1 MPDIESKASKAEE
14 QETVSPMK
22 PFQHGELDQE
32 TAAYANSTAIHVD
45 KATNR
50 RLFWM
55 INRRVLVCMLATY
68 FCQALDKGTLGFA
81 SIMGIQ
87 TDAHLVGNEYSWLG
101 TILYIGVLA
110 GEYPT
115 NFLLQ
120 KLPVGKYIA
129 SNVFLWGVVIACSA
143 AATNFPGLMAV
154 RFLLGVFES
163 CVQPC
168 FILMTSMW
176 YTRSEQ
182 TILTSLWYCMMGV
195 QLMIGG
201 LLAYGVEHYRGH
213 SIKSWQLLF
222 LVLGVATCAWALFM
236 GWYLPDSP
244 MKAKCWSEA
253 DKRLMVERVRANE
266 TGIQNRVF
274 KKYQV
279 LEVLRD
285 PAIWLYALLQMTS
298 CLIIGGLGVFSNII
312 IKSFGFTTLQTQ
324 LLNIAQGGVTIAVMV
339 GGASLAT
346 WTKQTILTM
355 HLWTI
360 PAIIGT
366 AIIFTIP
373 PTPKTRAGL
382 LIAFYCTQFILA
394 EGNLLFSLISR
405 NVAGQTKKSTVLA
418 VTFIAWSASNAAAPQ
433 IFRSDDAP
441 RYHKGL
447 TAHFCLYALFNIIL
461 LSLRTVL
468 MARNRKKRS
477 AAAAAGQVSP
487 SESSADEK
495 IEHSNAFLDLTDKE
509 NPDFRCKLASLPNN
523 RAFPVEDVQRDK
535 HKHTGASKQIH
546 TDAHY
551 NTDSRGF
558 LIIQGNFQRDSFLWQ
573 KIDLPELLDDSHHAH
588 GNWPS
593 NQGFF
598 SQGSELENFLDTSPD
613 AFGDLSPDSFRTTAS
628 LLPFESFAPVDLNNP
643 GPTTSSNTSI
653 FSFLSERSSQ
663 TSQSACSTSSLFGT
677 DTPCTPLNE
686 LNTCNAVALHYQD
699 CSLTFPTATTPASLP
714 SHHPVSFDPRP
725 SSPENMTAPPP
736 YPPEEPNIVEVL
748 LESSPVNSNASDALI
763 QSVSKCILC
772 EDYIVW
778 LESELPRWTREGL
791 WCETGQSLSPSA
803 GTSRYR
809 DLEPAYFYVLASTI
823 GRGDATRI
831 IDTILESIHEG
842 WRHLSPKRQSD
853 LRAKFHERKKY
864 GKRWLLLADRL
875 GPGILLL
882 CSTKTANLVRNT
894 SVTAKMLEDIASQ
907 VQASQAETMRTLAI
921 INPLAQCLFRDEG
934 YSEYDR
940 AEILRQIR
948 DMSFLMESSAVGQPS
963 PLGFSNTLNAL
974 PGALVLYA
982 ALHSL
987 YNIYLHSLSRFPGP
1001 KLWQTSYIFRHI
1013 ASIRGTLDV
1022 SIKAFHTEYGPVVR
1036 YSPDELSFISA
1047 EAWRDIYG
1055 FRENALPKDPSFYG
1069 LIQLS
1074 RDKSPSIFTADQD
1087 HHPRVRK
1094 ALSYAFSEKALRD
1107 QEPFVKH
1114 YVDLLIQRL
1123 RGIADAEDN
1132 RVDLVKWYNFTTFDI
1147 IGDLAIG
1154 RSFDCLQDSAY
1165 HSWVDAFW
1173 KSIKISPYA
1182 RAMATYTDV
1191 PRLLRLFAPR
1201 ALKEA
1206 RLRRLQYV
1214 GVHMEERLARGILR
1228 DKPDFISYIL
1238 RSKGTADELT
1248 DGEVEANVSFLLLA
1262 GTETT
1267 ATALS
1272 GTTYYLLKNPEGLR
1286 KATAEVRS
1294 AYNSEDEITFATTA
1308 ERLPYMQACL
1318 TEGLRIYPS
1327 GPIAAPR
1334 RTPRGTVT
1342 WIAGHP

>member
-244 MKAKCWSEA
+244 MKAKCWREA

-373 PTPKTRAGL
+373 PTPKTCAGL

-509 NPDFRCKLASLPNN
+509 NPDFRLEASTTSTSAQFIHQERRRANDYQYLGSLVHEQQTGQCLALHSSSWFFVGADDARKRPPLADLPRLQYINGPTPRKTRDSL
-523 RAFPVEDVQRDK
+523 RFPVQRPSTPLLNLPSSRPCSSSLIGRLDGIGPGQSTPW
-535 HKHTGASKQIH
+535 HDSDNIH
-546 TDAHY
+546 TLGDSLLSAAFFHIDAHY
-551 NTDSRGF
+551 NTDSGGF

-613 AFGDLSPDSFRTTAS
+613 AFGDLSPDSSRTTAS
-628 LLPFESFAPVDLNNP
+628 LLPFQSFAPVDLNNP

-686 LNTCNAVALHYQD
+686 LNTCNAVPLHYQD
-699 CSLTFPTATTPASLP
+699 CSLTFPTATIPASLP

-736 YPPEEPNIVEVL
+736 YPPGEPNIVEEL
-748 LESSPVNSNASDALI
+748 LESSPINSNASDALI

-809 DLEPAYFYVLASTI
+809 DLEPAYFSVLASTI

-894 SVTAKMLEDIASQ
+894 SVTAKMLEGIASQ

-934 YSEYDR
+934 YSEHDR

-948 DMSFLMESSAVGQPS
+948 DVGSA
-963 PLGFSNTLNAL
+963 
-974 PGALVLYA
+974 
-982 ALHSL
+982 
-987 YNIYLHSLSRFPGP
+987 
-1001 KLWQTSYIFRHI
+1001 
-1013 ASIRGTLDV
+1013 
-1022 SIKAFHTEYGPVVR
+1022 
-1036 YSPDELSFISA
+1036 
-1047 EAWRDIYG
+1047 
-1055 FRENALPKDPSFYG
+1055 
-1069 LIQLS
+1069 
-1074 RDKSPSIFTADQD
+1074 
-1087 HHPRVRK
+1087 
-1094 ALSYAFSEKALRD
+1094 
-1107 QEPFVKH
+1107 
-1114 YVDLLIQRL
+1114 
-1123 RGIADAEDN
+1123 
-1132 RVDLVKWYNFTTFDI
+1132 
-1147 IGDLAIG
+1147 
-1154 RSFDCLQDSAY
+1154 
-1165 HSWVDAFW
+1165 
-1173 KSIKISPYA
+1173 
-1182 RAMATYTDV
+1182 
-1191 PRLLRLFAPR
+1191 
-1201 ALKEA
+1201 
-1206 RLRRLQYV
+1206 
-1214 GVHMEERLARGILR
+1214 
-1228 DKPDFISYIL
+1228 
-1238 RSKGTADELT
+1238 
-1248 DGEVEANVSFLLLA
+1248 
-1262 GTETT
+1262 
-1267 ATALS
+1267 
-1272 GTTYYLLKNPEGLR
+1272 
-1286 KATAEVRS
+1286 
-1294 AYNSEDEITFATTA
+1294 
-1308 ERLPYMQACL
+1308 
-1318 TEGLRIYPS
+1318 
-1327 GPIAAPR
+1327 
-1334 RTPRGTVT
+1334 TV
-1342 WIAGHP
+1342 

>member
-129 SNVFLWGVVIACSA
+129 SNVFLWGVVIA
-143 AATNFPGLMAV
+143 
-154 RFLLGVFES
+154 
-163 CVQPC
+163 
-168 FILMTSMW
+168 
-176 YTRSEQ
+176 

-509 NPDFRCKLASLPNN
+509 NPDFR
-523 RAFPVEDVQRDK
+523 
-535 HKHTGASKQIH
+535 
-546 TDAHY
+546 
-551 NTDSRGF
+551 
-558 LIIQGNFQRDSFLWQ
+558 
-573 KIDLPELLDDSHHAH
+573 
-588 GNWPS
+588 
-593 NQGFF
+593 
-598 SQGSELENFLDTSPD
+598 
-613 AFGDLSPDSFRTTAS
+613 
-628 LLPFESFAPVDLNNP
+628 
-643 GPTTSSNTSI
+643 
-653 FSFLSERSSQ
+653 
-663 TSQSACSTSSLFGT
+663 
-677 DTPCTPLNE
+677 
-686 LNTCNAVALHYQD
+686 
-699 CSLTFPTATTPASLP
+699 
-714 SHHPVSFDPRP
+714 
-725 SSPENMTAPPP
+725 
-736 YPPEEPNIVEVL
+736 
-748 LESSPVNSNASDALI
+748 
-763 QSVSKCILC
+763 
-772 EDYIVW
+772 
-778 LESELPRWTREGL
+778 
-791 WCETGQSLSPSA
+791 
-803 GTSRYR
+803 
-809 DLEPAYFYVLASTI
+809 YV
-823 GRGDATRI
+823 
-831 IDTILESIHEG
+831 
-842 WRHLSPKRQSD
+842 
-853 LRAKFHERKKY
+853 Y
-864 GKRWLLLADRL
+864 
-875 GPGILLL
+875 
-882 CSTKTANLVRNT
+882 
-894 SVTAKMLEDIASQ
+894 
-907 VQASQAETMRTLAI
+907 
-921 INPLAQCLFRDEG
+921 
-934 YSEYDR
+934 
-940 AEILRQIR
+940 
-948 DMSFLMESSAVGQPS
+948 
-963 PLGFSNTLNAL
+963 
-974 PGALVLYA
+974 
-982 ALHSL
+982 
-987 YNIYLHSLSRFPGP
+987 
-1001 KLWQTSYIFRHI
+1001 
-1013 ASIRGTLDV
+1013 
-1022 SIKAFHTEYGPVVR
+1022 
-1036 YSPDELSFISA
+1036 
-1047 EAWRDIYG
+1047 
-1055 FRENALPKDPSFYG
+1055 
-1069 LIQLS
+1069 
-1074 RDKSPSIFTADQD
+1074 
-1087 HHPRVRK
+1087 
-1094 ALSYAFSEKALRD
+1094 
-1107 QEPFVKH
+1107 
-1114 YVDLLIQRL
+1114 
-1123 RGIADAEDN
+1123 
-1132 RVDLVKWYNFTTFDI
+1132 
-1147 IGDLAIG
+1147 
-1154 RSFDCLQDSAY
+1154 
-1165 HSWVDAFW
+1165 
-1173 KSIKISPYA
+1173 
-1182 RAMATYTDV
+1182 
-1191 PRLLRLFAPR
+1191 
-1201 ALKEA
+1201 
-1206 RLRRLQYV
+1206 
-1214 GVHMEERLARGILR
+1214 
-1228 DKPDFISYIL
+1228 
-1238 RSKGTADELT
+1238 
-1248 DGEVEANVSFLLLA
+1248 
-1262 GTETT
+1262 
-1267 ATALS
+1267 
-1272 GTTYYLLKNPEGLR
+1272 
-1286 KATAEVRS
+1286 
-1294 AYNSEDEITFATTA
+1294 
-1308 ERLPYMQACL
+1308 
-1318 TEGLRIYPS
+1318 
-1327 GPIAAPR
+1327 
-1334 RTPRGTVT
+1334 
-1342 WIAGHP
+1342 

>member
-222 LVLGVATCAWALFM
+222 LVL
-236 GWYLPDSP
+236 
-244 MKAKCWSEA
+244 
-253 DKRLMVERVRANE
+253 RVRANE

-274 KKYQV
+274 KKHQV

-509 NPDFRCKLASLPNN
+509 NPDFR
-523 RAFPVEDVQRDK
+523 
-535 HKHTGASKQIH
+535 
-546 TDAHY
+546 
-551 NTDSRGF
+551 
-558 LIIQGNFQRDSFLWQ
+558 
-573 KIDLPELLDDSHHAH
+573 
-588 GNWPS
+588 
-593 NQGFF
+593 
-598 SQGSELENFLDTSPD
+598 
-613 AFGDLSPDSFRTTAS
+613 
-628 LLPFESFAPVDLNNP
+628 
-643 GPTTSSNTSI
+643 
-653 FSFLSERSSQ
+653 
-663 TSQSACSTSSLFGT
+663 
-677 DTPCTPLNE
+677 
-686 LNTCNAVALHYQD
+686 
-699 CSLTFPTATTPASLP
+699 
-714 SHHPVSFDPRP
+714 
-725 SSPENMTAPPP
+725 
-736 YPPEEPNIVEVL
+736 
-748 LESSPVNSNASDALI
+748 
-763 QSVSKCILC
+763 
-772 EDYIVW
+772 
-778 LESELPRWTREGL
+778 
-791 WCETGQSLSPSA
+791 
-803 GTSRYR
+803 
-809 DLEPAYFYVLASTI
+809 YV
-823 GRGDATRI
+823 
-831 IDTILESIHEG
+831 
-842 WRHLSPKRQSD
+842 
-853 LRAKFHERKKY
+853 Y
-864 GKRWLLLADRL
+864 
-875 GPGILLL
+875 
-882 CSTKTANLVRNT
+882 
-894 SVTAKMLEDIASQ
+894 
-907 VQASQAETMRTLAI
+907 
-921 INPLAQCLFRDEG
+921 
-934 YSEYDR
+934 
-940 AEILRQIR
+940 
-948 DMSFLMESSAVGQPS
+948 
-963 PLGFSNTLNAL
+963 
-974 PGALVLYA
+974 
-982 ALHSL
+982 
-987 YNIYLHSLSRFPGP
+987 
-1001 KLWQTSYIFRHI
+1001 
-1013 ASIRGTLDV
+1013 
-1022 SIKAFHTEYGPVVR
+1022 
-1036 YSPDELSFISA
+1036 
-1047 EAWRDIYG
+1047 
-1055 FRENALPKDPSFYG
+1055 
-1069 LIQLS
+1069 
-1074 RDKSPSIFTADQD
+1074 
-1087 HHPRVRK
+1087 
-1094 ALSYAFSEKALRD
+1094 
-1107 QEPFVKH
+1107 
-1114 YVDLLIQRL
+1114 
-1123 RGIADAEDN
+1123 
-1132 RVDLVKWYNFTTFDI
+1132 
-1147 IGDLAIG
+1147 
-1154 RSFDCLQDSAY
+1154 
-1165 HSWVDAFW
+1165 
-1173 KSIKISPYA
+1173 
-1182 RAMATYTDV
+1182 
-1191 PRLLRLFAPR
+1191 
-1201 ALKEA
+1201 
-1206 RLRRLQYV
+1206 
-1214 GVHMEERLARGILR
+1214 
-1228 DKPDFISYIL
+1228 
-1238 RSKGTADELT
+1238 
-1248 DGEVEANVSFLLLA
+1248 
-1262 GTETT
+1262 
-1267 ATALS
+1267 
-1272 GTTYYLLKNPEGLR
+1272 
-1286 KATAEVRS
+1286 
-1294 AYNSEDEITFATTA
+1294 
-1308 ERLPYMQACL
+1308 
-1318 TEGLRIYPS
+1318 
-1327 GPIAAPR
+1327 
-1334 RTPRGTVT
+1334 
-1342 WIAGHP
+1342 